1 MAEAPRRMP
10 GGSPRLTPEEIASRG
25 FASAFRGVSETDVRN
40 YLKRVADEVAIA
52 RERELELM
60 DQVSELRSLLSSPPP
75 VTEQALLDSLG
86 EETARVLRSAQDAAE
101 EIRSRAEERAG
112 VVVRESQEAAAS
124 LREATESVTRE
135 STEAAERIS
144 TERIEAAEA
153 ESVLLVETAA
163 GQVAE
168 MLATSEAAAQETREV
183 AEIEAAT
190 EVEASKDLGR
200 SLLNEAR
207 VVRERVLADLGR
219 RRTLLQAQVDELR
232 AGRDRLLDGYRVV
245 KRTLS
250 EATEALVAVEARA
263 AAALAAPPEPS
274 DVPPVEGE
282 LEALEGNQVSLDGSV
297 RASVDDEASGAVEA
311 LFARLKAEASES
323 TVDKTETVE
332 TAETVRSDEPGEF
345 KASELES
352 SQQAE
357 KQAVIIEEKVVEA
370 DDLQPGV
377 AGELADPDDLI
388 RTERRSVL
396 DPLAKH
402 LASKAK
408 RSLQDEQND
417 LLDRIRKSKG
427 APKAIDLL
435 PSDDDQHR
443 SWSNVLQGPLTS
455 AYAGGYALGAG
466 SKTRKQVPASILNDL
481 AADIVVRLR
490 RQLVT
495 AIDDAPDADAIV
507 ARLGARYR
515 EFKAQELEDVV
526 GDALA
531 AVWAKG
537 TFDSTPGGTGLRW
550 VPEVVGRCPDC
561 DDNGLETTLIGQ
573 SFPTGALLPPAHQ
586 GCRCL
591 LVPAIT

>member
-60 DQVSELRSLLSSPPP
+60 DQVSELRSLLASPPP

-124 LREATESVTRE
+124 LREATEGATRE

-323 TVDKTETVE
+323 KVDKAETVE
-332 TAETVRSDEPGEF
+332 TVKPDAPGEF

-352 SQQAE
+352 SKQAE
-357 KQAVIIEEKVVEA
+357 KPAVIIEEEVVEA
-370 DDLQPGV
+370 EDLQPGV
-377 AGELADPDDLI
+377 AGESADPDDLI

-396 DPLAKH
+396 DPLAKD

-417 LLDRIRKSKG
+417 LLDRIRKAKG
-427 APKAIDLL
+427 APKAVDLL

-515 EFKAQELEDVV
+515 EFKAQELEDVI

-537 TFDSTPGGTGLRW
+537 TFDSTPSGTGLRW